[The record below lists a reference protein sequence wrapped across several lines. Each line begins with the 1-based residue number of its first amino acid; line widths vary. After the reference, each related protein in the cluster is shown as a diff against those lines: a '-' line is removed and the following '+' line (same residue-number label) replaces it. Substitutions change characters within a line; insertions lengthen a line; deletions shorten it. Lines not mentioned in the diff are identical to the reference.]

1 MPKYIITDPCYILDR
16 ETWGKCCDAA
26 KMPSGEWND
35 EVFNAHVA
43 DALKV
48 LTDSAA
54 YACQTGFGDWTNRIY
69 GSNVLYPEFVADS
82 GMVCV
87 AEFNDKVENSLKT
100 KYPTSKF
107 LKNGLA
113 ALIEC
118 EGDIKV
124 EFDTEDINWTVVY
137 IKDSKGNWFESMQP
151 ECEED
156 YE

>member
-1 MPKYIITDPCYILDR
+1 MTKYIITDPCYILDR

-26 KMPSGEWND
+26 KLPSGVWSD

-43 DALKV
+43 DG
-48 LTDSAA
+48 LTMLSGSPA
-54 YACQTGFGDWTNRIY
+54 YAFQTGFGDWTNRID
-69 GSNVLYPEFVADS
+69 GLNVLYHEFVADS

-87 AEFNDKVENSLKT
+87 CEYNDKVENAIKT
-100 KYPTSKF
+100 KYPTSNF

-113 ALIEC
+113 ALIEY
-118 EGDIKV
+118 EGDIQVK
-124 EFDTEDINWTVVY
+124 FDTEDINWTVVS

-151 ECEED
+151 EYEES